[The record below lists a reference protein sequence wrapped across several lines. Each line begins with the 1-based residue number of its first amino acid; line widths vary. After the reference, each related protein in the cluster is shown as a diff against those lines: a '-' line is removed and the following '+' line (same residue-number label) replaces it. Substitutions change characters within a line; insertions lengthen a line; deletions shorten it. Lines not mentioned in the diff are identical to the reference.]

1 MKNLK
6 LSLLLDINSVKPQNI
21 LKLEEKL
28 NYDFDLNPKLKYAYQ
43 LYQSFLRIKDGD
55 TYQERVKR
63 FRDWL
68 DDAISST
75 LPKFKSAAETLLRW
89 SYEIV
94 NSLKT
99 SYTNSSTEGKN
110 NKTKLIK
117 RNAYGFRKLKNL
129 RNLVKLRDFKYSEI

>member
-1 MKNLK
+1 MKLK
-6 LSLLLDINSVKPQNI
+6 NI
-21 LKLEEKL
+21 LKLEEKF

-43 LYQSFLRIKDGD
+43 LYQSFLRIKDGG

-68 DDAISST
+68 DDAISFT
-75 LPKFKSAAETLLRW
+75 LPKFKYAAETLLRW
-89 SYEIV
+89 SHEIV

-110 NKTKLIK
+110 NNINVIK

-129 RNLVKLRDFKYSEI
+129 INLVKLRVFKYS